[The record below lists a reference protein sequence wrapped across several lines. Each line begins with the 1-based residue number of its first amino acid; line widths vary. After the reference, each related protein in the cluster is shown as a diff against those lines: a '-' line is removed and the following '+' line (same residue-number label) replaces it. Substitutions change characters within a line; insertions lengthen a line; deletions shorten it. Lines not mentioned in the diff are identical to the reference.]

1 MSSTLEKTTEKGS
14 YTSLYPLIPANS
26 LIMKKITRSF
36 IILNTMMKKERKS
49 FTNISIFFLRSWSY
63 IMAYMTMISGKR
75 LK

>member
-1 MSSTLEKTTEKGS
+1 MNSTLEKTTEKGS